1 MHLSRLLSTSLLL
14 ALLSGPL
21 PGCREQARYDMRGP
35 FAVGTREEVI
45 QGGPPLPAT
54 LWYPA
59 ANPGHAR
66 EEIIY
71 QSATEGLGPAGQAG
85 PILGRALANAP
96 LEPAAGACPLVI
108 FAPDRSKGRMLYA
121 GLLERWAALG
131 LVVLASGAEDG
142 SAPDPRQVRRAFALA
157 EGLNAEDQEL
167 AGRID
172 TGRTVLAGHGEGAV
186 AALAAA
192 GQATGADPRVKAVL
206 ALDPPTEAEAGVA
219 RSPVTVPA
227 LLVSGSQARAEPLYA
242 RLASDR
248 KAALVLQGGGR
259 DLYTITRDEVAVGM
273 ELAPL
278 QTGAWDIPRA
288 RGVIYPLTATF
299 LLDVLKEDPEAH
311 HALLPGSFSRKGV
324 RYTSTWK

>member
-1 MHLSRLLSTSLLL
+1 MRSSRLLSAFLLL
-14 ALLSGPL
+14 ALLGGPL
-21 PGCREQARYDMRGP
+21 PGCRGRARCDRRGP
-35 FAVGTREEVI
+35 FAVGTRELVI
-45 QGGPPLPAT
+45 QGAPPLPAT

-85 PILGRALANAP
+85 PIRGRALARAP
-96 LEPAAGACPLVI
+96 LEPAAVACPLVI

-121 GLLERWAALG
+121 GLLEWWASLG
-131 LVVLASGAEDG
+131 LAVLAFGAGDG
-142 SAPDPRQVRRAFALA
+142 SARDPIEVRRALALA
-157 EGLNAEDQEL
+157 EDLTAAGKEM

-172 TGRTVLAGHGEGAV
+172 TGRTALAGHGEGAV
-186 AALAAA
+186 AVLAAA
-192 GQATGADPRVKAVL
+192 GHAAGADPRVKAVV
-206 ALDPPTEAEAGVA
+206 ALDPPATAEAGVA
-219 RSPVTVPA
+219 CALVTVPA
-227 LLVSGSQARAEPLYA
+227 LLVAGSQAKAEPLYA

-259 DLYTITRDEVAVGM
+259 DLYTIARDEVAVGM
-273 ELAPL
+273 DLAPL

-288 RGVIYPLTATF
+288 RGVLYPLTAAF
-299 LLDVLKEDPEAH
+299 LLDVLKEDPEARR
-311 HALLPGSFSRKGV
+311 ALLPGSLGGKDI